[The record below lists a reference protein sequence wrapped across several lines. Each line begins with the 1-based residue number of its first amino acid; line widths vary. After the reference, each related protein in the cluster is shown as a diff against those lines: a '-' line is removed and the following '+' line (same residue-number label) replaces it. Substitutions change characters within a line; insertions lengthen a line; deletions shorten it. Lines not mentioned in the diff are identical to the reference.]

1 MHEQQTISREDP
13 MFDHVESID
22 FSATFWVT
30 AEFAFGHRKACEHAT
45 AHRGATVQPRP
56 LEPGVVGFVWLN
68 ERLAAAAKI
77 DGAVLYTF
85 GNPLPL
91 QNLHVVSSFQNAPC
105 QTDRGHGARL

>member
-1 MHEQQTISREDP
+1 MGLKQLGGTVPRLRPGQ
-13 MFDHVESID
+13 
-22 FSATFWVT
+22 
-30 AEFAFGHRKACEHAT
+30 FGHLSQLLGRLLH
-45 AHRGATVQPRP
+45 GTVQPLL
-56 LEPGVVGFVWLN
+56 LEPGVVGFAGLN

-91 QNLHVVSSFQNAPC
+91 QNLHVVSSFQKAPC